1 MTLETTGVHILFRDL
16 YLERP
21 PKVRLYM
28 DVWLDNAPDQP
39 RWFLLPD
46 EVSGEREGPVRRI
59 SSLQVYELRDN
70 GRAWV
75 GHFYGEGGF
84 QALLLPPGAHVVLRG
99 FPVLYWGEIPDAAD
113 LEVIAAET
121 LTVGEKPAAS
131 WFGIDPTCDRR
142 TCDRRADV
150 SAEPL
155 ATQKDVCIA
164 RRLDVAQPVEW
175 GGERRFAIHL
185 AIQARRPR

>member
-46 EVSGEREGPVRRI
+46 EVSGEREGPARRI

-70 GRAWV
+70 GRVWV
-75 GHFYGEGGF
+75 GHFCGEGGF

-99 FPVLYWGEIPDAAD
+99 FPVLYWGEIPDAVD
-113 LEVIAAET
+113 LEVIPPAIAGQMCRRSRWRRKKMCASRDAWT
-121 LTVGEKPAAS
+121 LRSPSSGEANAGLRS
-131 WFGIDPTCDRR
+131 TWRS
-142 TCDRRADV
+142 RRAGPDR
-150 SAEPL
+150 SAR
-155 ATQKDVCIA
+155 AA
-164 RRLDVAQPVEW
+164 RV
-175 GGERRFAIHL
+175 
-185 AIQARRPR
+185 